1 RPPPRRLHGPAQHL
15 RALQLAQGGGG
26 LHRSRG
32 GTRATPADPTA
43 PHGKGKGDPSDKGG
57 RARTGTP
64 RPRYLDEDE
73 PTPPREIPPSVIE

>member
-1 RPPPRRLHGPAQHL
+1 MRPTSPTGGPGPTGGN
-15 RALQLAQGGGG
+15 RQGGGG

-43 PHGKGKGDPSDKGG
+43 PTAAARATLRQG
-57 RARTGTP
+57 RPGPHRHP